1 MAMDEVFYMSS
12 LSLANPWLGE
22 YRLAT
27 KMNTGAVERL
37 QENKWWSNIYV
48 NYILRNVCVVIQ

>member
-1 MAMDEVFYMSS
+1 MAEVFYMSS

-27 KMNTGAVERL
+27 KMNIDTVERL
-37 QENKWWSNIYV
+37 KENEWWSNIYV
-48 NYILRNVCVVIQ
+48 DYILRNVCVVIQ

>member
-1 MAMDEVFYMSS
+1 MAEVFYMSS

-27 KMNTGAVERL
+27 KMNIDTVERL
-37 QENKWWSNIYV
+37 KENKWWSNIYV
-48 NYILRNVCVVIQ
+48 DYILRNVCVVIQ